1 MYLNV
6 RVGQAG
12 SRIKLR
18 GLIYHL
24 GHNSKVFAKVKKFQV
39 GLNIWVNLK
48 PDSKKLDS
56 NLTLEKN
63 PVPDP
68 TIEKRGF

>member
-12 SRIKLR
+12 RRIKLR

-24 GHNSKVFAKVKKFQV
+24 GHNSKVFAKVKKFQA
-39 GLNIWVNLK
+39 GLNLRVNLK
-48 PDSKKLDS
+48 PDSKKTGFKS
-56 NLTLEKN
+56 
-63 PVPDP
+63 DP
-68 TIEKRGF
+68 